1 VLWAIIAVAI
11 NVPLMVW
18 LVGPMGVEGLALA
31 LSISSVLEVIGLMM
45 ALHQRLESVQ
55 EGEVLQSAGRSALA
69 AVASALLMLGGLTL
83 VREWM
88 PAALEGG
95 LTRLVVVAALT
106 AAGGAIYLLVA
117 SALKSPEIGLMRS
130 LLTRRRSQPA

>member
-1 VLWAIIAVAI
+1 
-11 NVPLMVW
+11 M
-18 LVGPMGVEGLALA
+18 
-31 LSISSVLEVIGLMM
+31 
-45 ALHQRLESVQ
+45 
-55 EGEVLQSAGRSALA
+55 LQSAGRSAVA
-69 AVASALLMLGGLTL
+69 AAAAALLMLGGLTL
-83 VREWM
+83 VREWL

-117 SALKSPEIGLMRS
+117 SALKSPEIGLLRS